1 MTDRLRLSAPGTSPV
16 SQDVGIFDEQLL
28 NKRAQ
33 LSCLRERGNQGGTA
47 GGDWI
52 VKTPLVPDMG

>member
-1 MTDRLRLSAPGTSPV
+1 MTDRLRLSAPGASPV

-28 NKRAQ
+28 NKCAQ

-47 GGDWI
+47 GG
-52 VKTPLVPDMG
+52 VS